1 MIALPSCAQRG
12 GARGGGSSHG
22 ASVSRGG
29 FSTSRGGFS
38 ASASRGFSGYRG
50 FAPMSGYRGFAPGRP
65 SGLSPRFQA
74 PGFQNRGAGYAGA
87 RPPYTGGD
95 RYRRPYVPGYRPRY
109 LGGAGYI
116 APGYGWGYP
125 YLPWYPDDWDYDDS
139 SAAPSQPDEGYD
151 AGPPYP
157 LPPEYPEIYPQ
168 PAASPNPAPEPAS
181 DETVT
186 LVFKDGRAPLQ
197 IHDYVLTNKTL
208 YVWDRHQLVIP
219 TDQLDAVATAKANQ
233 EAGIDFQLP
242 ETAN

>member
-12 GARGGGSSHG
+12 ATRGGAAGHG

-29 FSTSRGGFS
+29 LSRGGFP
-38 ASASRGFSGYRG
+38 ASAPRGFSGYRG
-50 FAPMSGYRGFAPGRP
+50 LTPMSGYRGFAPGRAP
-65 SGLSPRFQA
+65 GLSRGFQT
-74 PGFQNRGAGYAGA
+74 PGFQNRGAGYAGG
-87 RPPYTGGD
+87 RPPYTGGGV
-95 RYRRPYVPGYRPRY
+95 RYRRPYVRGDRPGY

-125 YLPWYPDDWDYDDS
+125 YLPWYPDDSDYDDS
-139 SAAPSQPDEGYD
+139 SAPLSQPDEGYD
-151 AGPPYP
+151 AEPPYP
-157 LPPEYPEIYPQ
+157 LPPEYPGTYP
-168 PAASPNPAPEPAS
+168 PPAAASPNPASEPSS
-181 DETVT
+181 DEGVT

-219 TDQLDAVATAKANQ
+219 TDQLDAAATVKANR
-233 EAGIDFQLP
+233 EAGVDFQLP